1 MDCLTDDMVA
11 LFRKRAYD
19 IAGTTPGVTVNLDGN
34 KISFSKTNPF
44 QDYCKLYIKVIIKI
58 KLFK

>member
-1 MDCLTDDMVA
+1 MDCLTDDMAA

-44 QDYCKLYIKVIIKI
+44 QDYCKLYIKVI
-58 KLFK
+58 